1 MQQVRSKD
9 GTTIAFDRSGKGP
22 AVILVGGA
30 LSDRAAARPLT
41 ALLNKHFTVVAYD
54 RRGRGDS
61 GDTPPN
67 AVEREVEDIGA
78 LIKAAGGSAFVYG
91 HSSGGLLAL
100 EAAAAGL
107 SIPRLAVYEP
117 PYILDAGR
125 SQQVRDYMSQLAE
138 LVATGEYGPAVELF
152 LTRVV
157 MTPADMVAQMRSTP
171 IWGALAKMAPTLLND
186 LAIMYNAIRDPSLS
200 TRQWAS
206 ISQPA
211 LVMDGQLSP
220 PWMRNAVQTVAAALP
235 NTTYR
240 TLAGQTHGAD
250 PALVAPVLIGFFEG
264 RLEAEPELEVAIQG
278 A

>member
-1 MQQVRSKD
+1 MQQVKSKD
-9 GTTIAFDRSGKGP
+9 DTFIAFDRYGSGP
-22 AVILVGGA
+22 AIILVAGA

-41 ALLNKHFTVVAYD
+41 ALLSKHFTVVAYD

-61 GDTPPN
+61 GDTPPY

-78 LIKAAGGSAFVYG
+78 LVKAAGGSAFVYG

-125 SQQVRDYMSQLAE
+125 SQQVRDYMSQLAD
-138 LVATGEYGPAVELF
+138 LVAIGEYGPAVELF

-171 IWGALAKMAPTLLND
+171 IWGALAKMAPTLLSD

-235 NTTYR
+235 NATYR

-250 PALVAPVLIGFFEG
+250 PAVVAPVLIDFFEG
-264 RLEAEPELEVAIQG
+264 RLEAEPELEVAMQG